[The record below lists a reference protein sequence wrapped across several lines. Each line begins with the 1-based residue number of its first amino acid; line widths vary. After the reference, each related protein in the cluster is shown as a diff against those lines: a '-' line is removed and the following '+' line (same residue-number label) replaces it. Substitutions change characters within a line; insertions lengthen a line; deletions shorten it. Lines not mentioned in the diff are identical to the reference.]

1 MGKVVKRTIILFV
14 LGLLVDLRQEYI
26 LTSNRESGFGRYDI
40 LIEPKNPDKYAY
52 IIEFKVLNPR
62 REKTLEDTLASALQ
76 QIEDKQYVAIL
87 IEKGI
92 PMERIRKYGFAFKGK
107 EVLIG

>member
-1 MGKVVKRTIILFV
+1 M
-14 LGLLVDLRQEYI
+14 
-26 LTSNRESGFGRYDI
+26 TSNRESGFGRYDI

-52 IIEFKVLNPR
+52 IIEFKVLNQR

-76 QIEDKQYVAIL
+76 QIEDKQYAAIL